1 MSSGFGPPSLH
12 SVRQDPFWQELGLA
26 FGFRVLVQ
34 ERKYLIELHI
44 RRTFNIF
51 SDCLQ
56 YQRLPN
62 QLSMH
67 MHVTRNMTCMP
78 WEVVTKI

>member
-1 MSSGFGPPSLH
+1 
-12 SVRQDPFWQELGLA
+12 
-26 FGFRVLVQ
+26 LVQ